1 MRSRTLFRAAAATA
15 AVGLAALGTVVA
27 QQPQSGRLPPA
38 GSPLP
43 ATTVRPYSEW
53 TPTAAPPGG
62 YTPKQGG
69 VVQTGGVLPP
79 PPGYTPVPPGTKGR
93 LTNPVMAGPDGV
105 RPASGFD
112 LPPPNLDIPGTKA
125 GGVVPA
131 APVPDASGSKFLP
144 LPDVSGSKFAPLPVP
159 NDPKPPVPVVPP
171 AGGAANPPALLP
183 APGAPPALVPPAG
196 ATPTPSPLVPVPP
209 SVSAP
214 AAMPPVGPT
223 TPAAPPVVAPPTV
236 TQPLPAP
243 PAVNPLVPPAVNPV
257 APTAVNPAVSP
268 TPAVAPPAVNPTAP
282 TVTADTKANP
292 AVPPAAALPPRT
304 TPSVVVETVCP
315 DTVSFGQEYQ
325 YKLIVRNGGT
335 APVAHVRVENEIPPG
350 ARFVG
355 CEPQGELNGDRIVWS
370 LGALDAGAER
380 HLNVKVK
387 AGDEGEARTRATVT
401 FAAVVAGRTHVTR
414 PRLAT
419 TVRGPESA
427 RAGEEAVF
435 RIQVTNSGSGPANR
449 VLVQATLSD
458 GLYHAQAQ
466 KGGLIEAELP
476 MVKAG
481 EVRTVD
487 LKLGAAK
494 AGLQSLQ
501 IITAADGSPDASA
514 KAAMNVVEPMLVVR
528 QSGPGKCLVGGTDPT
543 FEIELTN
550 PGTAGTDPV
559 QVHSVLPDGFDF
571 ASASDGG
578 AANGRT
584 VSWRLPSLPAGGSRK
599 VTLRVRATT
608 ATEGSPLRTV
618 AQSVPAEVTPAGA
631 TTGAP
636 GVSVRPAGRGLE
648 ARAESVIAAEG
659 VAAIRFDVTG
669 LENPVMVG
677 REATYEI
684 KVSNRGTGPCQNV
697 QLVAVLADGTEM
709 VGATTGAT
717 NQAATVRAQG
727 QQIAFEVIP
736 VLGVRA
742 EQVYR
747 VRVRSGAPGDLR
759 FRVQL
764 TSDQLRTPLV
774 KEESTTFYMEQR

>member
-15 AVGLAALGTVVA
+15 AVGLAALATVVA
-27 QQPQSGRLPPA
+27 QQPPPARLPPA
-38 GSPLP
+38 GSPPP

-53 TPTAAPPGG
+53 TPTPAPPGG

-93 LTNPVMAGPDGV
+93 LTSPVMAGPEGV
-105 RPASGFD
+105 RPAGGFD

-125 GGVVPA
+125 GGGVPA
-131 APVPDASGSKFLP
+131 VPLPETSGSKFP
-144 LPDVSGSKFAPLPVP
+144 PAPDAAGSKFVPLPVP

-171 AGGAANPPALLP
+171 AGGVANPPALLP
-183 APGAPPALVPPAG
+183 APGALPPPPALVPPAG
-196 ATPTPSPLVPVPP
+196 ATPAPSPLVPVPP
-209 SVSAP
+209 PVSAP
-214 AAMPPVGPT
+214 AALPPVGPT
-223 TPAAPPVVAPPTV
+223 SPPVVAPPTV

-243 PAVNPLVPPAVNPV
+243 PAATVPA
-257 APTAVNPAVSP
+257 
-268 TPAVAPPAVNPTAP
+268 APPAVNPAP
-282 TVTADTKANP
+282 TPAAAPPTVSPDAKANP
-292 AVPPAAALPPRT
+292 AATPDAKASPAVPPTPAAALPPRT

-335 APVAHVRVENEIPPG
+335 APVAHVRVENEIPAG

-355 CEPQGELNGDRIVWS
+355 CEPQGELNGDRIVWA

-380 HLNVKVK
+380 HLNVRVK

-414 PRLAT
+414 PRLAA

-501 IITAADGSPDASA
+501 IVTAADGSPDASA

-543 FEIELTN
+543 FDIELTN
-550 PGTAGTDPV
+550 PGTAATDPV

-599 VTLRVRATT
+599 VTLRVRATS
-608 ATEGSPLRTV
+608 ATDGSPLRTV

-631 TTGAP
+631 TAGAP

-727 QQIAFEVIP
+727 QQIAFEAIP